1 MVLFL
6 KTSKR
11 NLCMHFSTPSHDHPA
26 VSAAI
31 ILSTYIYQV
40 RSKVMKLF
48 ILQYPSHQVNVCT
61 SPSCLETSYCYSVSA
76 RGGLTPHAAKPMVG
90 SASCG
95 ITCHGRSLAVIKPSK
110 GQAMDF
116 ESPGGLQK
124 GQKGREGRH
133 PGATNAGG

>member
-1 MVLFL
+1 
-6 KTSKR
+6 
-11 NLCMHFSTPSHDHPA
+11 
-26 VSAAI
+26 
-31 ILSTYIYQV
+31 
-40 RSKVMKLF
+40 MKLF

-110 GQAMDF
+110 GQAMEGKADTL
-116 ESPGGLQK
+116 EQQMQGARSQGTNMLGKGLCVKALGLKTWPGSRLMV
-124 GQKGREGRH
+124 GR
-133 PGATNAGG
+133 